1 MFIKQAKPGAG
12 DGVMKMDHVSGKKQ
26 LAVASLIS
34 IGVALKGDVSGEAEL
49 HVDGTI
55 TGDIAVTRLMIGERG
70 TVEGAIAA
78 DTVDIR
84 GWVVGSI
91 KAKQVHLYATATV
104 SGDITQDQLTIDAGA
119 TFEGRSLKIQSAA
132 VHVLADAV

>member
-1 MFIKQAKPGAG
+1 MFTKPGNPGAG
-12 DGVMKMDHVSGKKQ
+12 DRAMKMDHTSGKKQ

-34 IGVALKGDVSGEAEL
+34 VGVALKGDVSGEAEL

-55 TGDIAVTRLMIGERG
+55 TGDVAVTRLIIGERG
-70 TVEGAIAA
+70 TVEGAITA

-84 GWVVGSI
+84 GRVVGSI
-91 KAKQVHLYATATV
+91 KAKQAHLYATATV
-104 SGDITQDQLTIDAGA
+104 LGDITQDQLTIDAGA